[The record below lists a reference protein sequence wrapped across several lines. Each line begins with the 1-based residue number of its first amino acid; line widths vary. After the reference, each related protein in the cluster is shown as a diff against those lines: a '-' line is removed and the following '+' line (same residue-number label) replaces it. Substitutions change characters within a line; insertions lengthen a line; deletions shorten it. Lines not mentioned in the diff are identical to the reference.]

1 MKQLTYASCWIFYLC
16 IKTQKN
22 KWNKHN
28 FKIWG
33 VENIGAR
40 ERVESSNNNN
50 NMENDGNIIHMGIRF
65 GRLEFKTWIWI

>member
-1 MKQLTYASCWIFYLC
+1 
-16 IKTQKN
+16 
-22 KWNKHN
+22 
-28 FKIWG
+28 

-65 GRLEFKTWIWI
+65 GRLEFKT